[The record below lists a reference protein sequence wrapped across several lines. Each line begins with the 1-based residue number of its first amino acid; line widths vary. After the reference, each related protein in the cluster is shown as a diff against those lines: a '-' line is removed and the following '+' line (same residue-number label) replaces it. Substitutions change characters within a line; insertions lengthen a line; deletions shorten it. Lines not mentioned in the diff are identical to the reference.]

1 MNKILCQYLL
11 HKFSLLYKYIDTLH
25 KQLSFYVQIVLSILI
40 RSTLSHFTVLF
51 SRFFLS
57 S

>member
-51 SRFFLS
+51 SSFFLS